1 MKISA
6 HFLVSTIDFYL
17 LGCVSAETTN
27 PTHFHWRLKTN
38 SKQSLCIYTTGQLRK
53 VHVYNRA
60 NKEIPCLRQVIG
72 SKSNPHPNPN
82 RNRIEIE
89 KNPP

>member
-27 PTHFHWRLKTN
+27 PTRFHWRLKT
-38 SKQSLCIYTTGQLRK
+38 KFTYI
-53 VHVYNRA
+53 YNRA
-60 NKEIPCLRQVIG
+60 NKKSSRIQQGKQGNPLPQASNWIEVESA
-72 SKSNPHPNPN
+72 SKS
-82 RNRIEIE
+82 
-89 KNPP
+89 K